1 MEKLSCADKEWGSVP
16 IAFTSYMLLCC
27 CLRDKREENAQLDGN
42 QKVVRGE
49 ALGGFF

>member
-1 MEKLSCADKEWGSVP
+1 MEKLNFADKEWGSVP

-27 CLRDKREENAQLDGN
+27 CLRDKRGEYAQLDGT

-49 ALGGFF
+49 TLGGCC